1 MSEILSKNIKLSE
14 KVQPTLKALEV
25 GDAAYFPISRLKVV
39 CATAYD
45 LGAMLE
51 RKYKTQRYPSLGYM
65 QVIRLH

>member
-1 MSEILSKNIKLSE
+1 MNENLMKKPRFAE

-25 GDAAYFPISRLKVV
+25 GDAAYFPIERLKVV

-45 LGAMLE
+45 LGAMLD
-51 RKYKTQRYPSLGYM
+51 RKYKTQRYKELGYM